1 MAVLAGS
8 MPNCAL
14 GSSAEMDHKP
24 SNTITL
30 AITGASGF
38 QYGWRLLQALLSSGK
53 RVYLLISDAAFEVA
67 AVETDLS
74 LSRSPNELTE
84 WLCSHFQAAE
94 NQLIVHDLN
103 DWSSA
108 VASGSGAPHSMVI
121 CPCSS
126 GTLSAVATGAGR
138 NLIHRAADVAIK
150 ENHQLILVP
159 REMPLSAIH
168 LEHMLALARIGVTI
182 APANPGFYH
191 HPESLDDLIDFV
203 VARILNQLKI
213 PQDLL
218 PPWGQ

>member
-1 MAVLAGS
+1 MAVLTGF
-8 MPNCAL
+8 MTNCVL
-14 GSSAEMDHKP
+14 GSTFEMNHSP
-24 SNTITL
+24 ANSITL

-53 RVYLLISDAAFEVA
+53 RVFLLISDAAFEVA
-67 AVETDLS
+67 VVETDLS
-74 LSRSPNELTE
+74 LPRSSEELTK
-84 WLCSHFQAAE
+84 WLCNHFQAAE
-94 NQLIVHDLN
+94 DQLMVNDLN

-108 VASGSGAPHSMVI
+108 VASGSGAPHAMVI

-191 HPESLDDLIDFV
+191 RPESLDDLIDFV
-203 VARILNQLKI
+203 VARILNQLQI

-218 PPWGQ
+218 QPWGQ

>member
-1 MAVLAGS
+1 MNHS
-8 MPNCAL
+8 PDN
-14 GSSAEMDHKP
+14 S
-24 SNTITL
+24 ITL

-38 QYGWRLLQALLSSGK
+38 QYGWRLLQTLLSAGK

-67 AVETDLS
+67 EVETDLALPRNS
-74 LSRSPNELTE
+74 SELTK
-84 WLCSHFQAAE
+84 WLCNHLQAAE
-94 NQLIVHDLN
+94 DQLIVNGLG
-103 DWSSA
+103 DWNSA
-108 VASGSGAPHSMVI
+108 VASGSGSPHSMVI

-168 LEHMLALARIGVTI
+168 LEHMLALARLGVTI

-191 HPESLDDLIDFV
+191 NPESIEDLIDFV
-203 VARILNQLKI
+203 VARILGQLKV

-218 PPWGQ
+218 QPWGQ